1 MKQKVGE
8 VLGSIGR
15 PLRHTE
21 IKVVYA
27 KTDEVLPPGSKG
39 IVKARGPQVMKG
51 YYKNPSA
58 TKQVLDEDGW
68 LNTGDIGWIAPHHSV
83 GRSRHSGGIVF
94 LEGRAKDTIVL
105 STGENVEPSELE
117 EAAMRSSLIQQI
129 VVIGQVRLKPI
140 RDQQRLGAIIVP
152 NKEELLVRARNS
164 SIVDSEAFELSK
176 ENKASLVYDEL
187 RKWTSECS
195 FQIGPILVIDEPFT
209 IDSTWINDS
218 DHENQEGQS
227 YSTVQRP
234 NTKPLQVSSPVPLP
248 TCLYF
253 VVEVKIEQWEGSFLS
268 YWQASSDYLTMG
280 EIPWG
285 SIRRN
290 WNGIILIHTKVT
302 IH

>member
-1 MKQKVGE
+1 MDNVHLLLTVTIMQCSSNDCLQIIVQRTIH
-8 VLGSIGR
+8 VLGSIGC

-21 IKVVYA
+21 IKVVDA
-27 KTDEVLPPGSKG
+27 ETDEVLPPGSKG

-129 VVIGQVRLKPI
+129 VVIGQ
-140 RDQQRLGAIIVP
+140 DQRRLGAIIVP

-164 SIVDSEAFELSK
+164 SIVDFEAFELSK
-176 ENKASLVYDEL
+176 ENTTSLVYDEL

-195 FQIGPILVIDEPFT
+195 FQIGPIL
-209 IDSTWINDS
+209 IDSGLMT
-218 DHENQEGQS
+218 
-227 YSTVQRP
+227 
-234 NTKPLQVSSPVPLP
+234 P
-248 TCLYF
+248 TM
-253 VVEVKIEQWEGSFLS
+253 K
-268 YWQASSDYLTMG
+268 
-280 EIPWG
+280 
-285 SIRRN
+285 IRRDRVIAQYKDQIQSLYN
-290 WNGIILIHTKVT
+290 HDTSTTAQNANNEDVVRKVEKLMVHHHIGRKLRT
-302 IH
+302 FKEFIFGQHQEMKRGLGYSRPE